1 MSSMNIFGPPGDAD
15 YAKLGDWEFDS
26 PAAMRDAMEHGRVV
40 SNNAALVVLH
50 TAHDLEVSL
59 LSTPVLSM
67 GGNARARARR
77 VSRPLR
83 RAAWHLRAAQRCF
96 VIVPRV
102 FAATYEEQL
111 KAMATNRHKGMDLK
125 QS

>member
-1 MSSMNIFGPPGDAD
+1 MTSMNIYGPPGDSD
-15 YAKLGDWEFDS
+15 FAKLGDWEFDS
-26 PAAMRDAMEHGRVV
+26 PAAMRDAMEHGRTV
-40 SNNAALVVLH
+40 SSNAALIVLH
-50 TAHDLEVSL
+50 VAHDLEVSC

-96 VIVPRV
+96 AIVPRV
-102 FAATYEEQL
+102 FTATYEDQL
-111 KAMATNRHKGMDLK
+111 KALQQNAHKGMDLK
-125 QS
+125 KS